1 MKSAVGRVAFIG
13 LAAAS
18 ILSCSRARDN
28 TARAPVSTGFPSEQD
43 RTVAERR
50 AERRYEASRAEAR
63 QPRAIGGGPAD
74 GDRRFTPTLRKIAAA
89 FCDRAMRCGDVGPN
103 EKYASRDDCVEK
115 VKEEK
120 RGYIDADQ
128 CSLGISQT
136 GLGQCTRAIAD
147 DDCGNKLD
155 SISDLR
161 SCKTSNVCLR

>member
-1 MKSAVGRVAFIG
+1 
-13 LAAAS
+13 
-18 ILSCSRARDN
+18 
-28 TARAPVSTGFPSEQD
+28 
-43 RTVAERR
+43 
-50 AERRYEASRAEAR
+50 
-63 QPRAIGGGPAD
+63 
-74 GDRRFTPTLRKIAAA
+74 
-89 FCDRAMRCGDVGPN
+89 MRCGDVGPN